1 MHGYRRNLVKMT
13 METAFAVYCLCG
25 MRMPFSFFDIKMK
38 FGDKM
43 HKKLIHYLDVL
54 LIYKIGFI

>member
-1 MHGYRRNLVKMT
+1 MHGYRRDLVKMT
-13 METAFAVYCLCG
+13 METAFAVCCLCG
-25 MRMPFSFFDIKMK
+25 IRMPFSFFDIKIK
-38 FGDKM
+38 FDDKM